1 MIVSKHIRQFLF
13 FYGNYYV
20 AGLAISIACGIAVY
34 LWGLPLIFPSLLL
47 KAGTSVL
54 IYVYIN
60 VNKKTEFHYYSN
72 LGYSKLTIWCGSLFI
87 DLVLF
92 ILVLL
97 LLFKLR

>member
-1 MIVSKHIRQFLF
+1 MIISNHIRQILL

-20 AGLAISIACGIAVY
+20 AGLAISIACGTAVY
-34 LWGLPLIFPSLLL
+34 LWGLPIIFPSLLL

-60 VNKKTEFHYYSN
+60 VTKKTEFHYYSN
-72 LGYSKLTIWCGSLFI
+72 LGYSKLTLWCSSLFI
-87 DLVLF
+87 DLVLCV
-92 ILVLL
+92 LVLL